1 MFCQVTLTCALGLAA
16 VHGVESDD
24 HTLQRLRTTDPVIR
38 TAIEEGRRRSPTFT
52 SLVEAIERVNTLV
65 YVTRAQKLP
74 RRMEG
79 CLVATQ
85 TGSQQLRILIAMSLG
100 QERTIIVLA
109 HELQHVREVLGAGG
123 GTDQA
128 AFDAL
133 YTRIGER
140 QLGTPTHR
148 YETAAAHEVMEI
160 VGREIRASRQ
170 MEYR

>member
-1 MFCQVTLTCALGLAA
+1 M
-16 VHGVESDD
+16 
-24 HTLQRLRTTDPVIR
+24 
-38 TAIEEGRRRSPTFT
+38 
-52 SLVEAIERVNTLV
+52 LV

-79 CLVATQ
+79 CLVANA

-109 HELQHVREVLGAGG
+109 HELQHVREVLDAGG

-140 QLGTPTHR
+140 RLGTPAQR
-148 YETAAAHEVMEI
+148 YETQAAHEVMEI
-160 VGREIRASRQ
+160 VGREIRASR
-170 MEYR
+170 RSGAGVFAFTPAG